1 MNAVCL
7 RFYSLEKRKLHGL
20 LVHDWLL
27 DQARRLGLDGGT
39 AFRASAGFG
48 HHHRLHEDRF
58 FELAGELP
66 VEVEFITDD
75 ANADRLLALVKAEAL
90 AIYYVR
96 FPVECG
102 WTHEPPGAVG

>member
-1 MNAVCL
+1 MDGVCL
-7 RFYSLEKRKLHGL
+7 RFYTLEKRKLHGM

-27 DQARRLGLDGGT
+27 QQAERLGLAGGT
-39 AFRASAGFG
+39 AVRASAGFG
-48 HHHRLHEDRF
+48 HHHVRHEDRF

-66 VEVEFITDD
+66 VEVEFITD
-75 ANADRLLALVKAEAL
+75 AAGADRMLQRVKEEPL

-102 WTHEPPGAVG
+102 WTREA

>member
-1 MNAVCL
+1 MDAVCL
-7 RFYSLEKRKLHGL
+7 RFYSLEKRKLHGM

-27 DQARRLGLDGGT
+27 DQARRLGCTGGT

-66 VEVEFITDD
+66 VEVEFITD
-75 ANADRLLALVKAEAL
+75 APPAERLPTLVKAEAL
-90 AIYYVR
+90 AIFYVR
-96 FPVECG
+96 FPFESG

>member
-7 RFYSLEKRKLHGL
+7 RFYSLEKRKLHGM

-27 DQARRLGLDGGT
+27 EQARRLGLSGGT
-39 AFRASAGFG
+39 AIRASAGFG
-48 HHHRLHEDRF
+48 HHHVLHEDRF

-66 VEVEFITDD
+66 VEVEFVTD
-75 ANADRLLALVKAEAL
+75 AARADRLLEAVKAESL

-96 FPVECG
+96 FPVEAG
-102 WTHEPPGAVG
+102 FTRDG